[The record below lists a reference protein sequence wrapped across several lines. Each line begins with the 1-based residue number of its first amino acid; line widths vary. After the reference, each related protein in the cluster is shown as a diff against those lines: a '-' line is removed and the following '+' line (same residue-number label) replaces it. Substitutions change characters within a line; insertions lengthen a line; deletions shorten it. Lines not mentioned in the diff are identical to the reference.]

1 MNFEKEMKL
10 IKKGVEEIISENELI
25 AKLKRSKETGKPL
38 RIKYGIDPT
47 GYDVHIGHLVPI
59 RKMREF
65 QDLGHIGV
73 IIIGDFTA
81 QIGDPTGKD
90 ESRPPLSKDEILKNS
105 EKYMEQLYTVLDKD
119 KTEVRWQT
127 EWFGD
132 MKMSDVLKLMGKFTL
147 AQFMAHETFRKRYET
162 GSTLG
167 MHEIMYPILQS
178 YDSVAVKADIELGA
192 TEQKFNIL
200 AGRDMQKYFD
210 QPQQIAILSPLLMGT
225 DGKEKM
231 SKSLNN
237 YIAVFDPPKEKY
249 GKTMSI
255 PDELIINYFNYAT
268 KVAPDEIKKI
278 ELQLKNDEI
287 NPKIIKQRLAR
298 EIVALYHGEKAAEL
312 AEEEFNL
319 IFKKKDI
326 PDDIPEF
333 RLSGAMKI
341 IDILT
346 QSKTCQSAS
355 EARRMIKQNAVSING
370 SKISDIFYELDYEA
384 VIKVGKRRF
393 VKLLK
398 EMVHRK
404 QYLISHIME
413 STGLNKEKAN
423 NTYSAIINVFIESL
437 AMGKNVSL
445 QGFGTFKSSTQ
456 EMSFQKSRNTRPNMQ
471 FISKQNKSLS
481 TTKNKSLATTK
492 NKSLAN
498 RKIEFAP
505 SKKLKDSV
513 K

>member
-1 MNFEKEMKL
+1 MRFDKEMKL
-10 IKKGVEEIISENELI
+10 IKKGVEEIISEKEMI
-25 AKLKRSKETGKPL
+25 AKLEKSKKTGKPL

-65 QDLGHIGV
+65 QDMGHIGV

-90 ESRPPLSKDEILKNS
+90 ESRPPLTKEEILNNA

-132 MKMSDVLKLMGKFTL
+132 MKMADVIKLMGKFTL
-147 AQFMAHETFRKRYET
+147 AQFMAHDTFRKRYEN
-162 GSTLG
+162 GLSLG
-167 MHEIMYPILQS
+167 MNELMYPILQS
-178 YDSVAVKADIELGA
+178 YDSVAIEADVELGA

-200 AGRDMQKYFD
+200 AGRDMQKYFG
-210 QPQQIAILSPLLMGT
+210 QPQQIAILSPILMGT

-237 YIAVFDPPKEKY
+237 YIAVFDTPKEKY

-268 KVAPDEIKKI
+268 KVAPEEIEKI
-278 ELQLKNDEI
+278 EKQLKNDEI

-298 EIVALYHGEKAAEL
+298 EIVALYHGDETAKL

-326 PDDIPEF
+326 PEDIPEF
-333 RLSGAMKI
+333 KLSGSMKI
-341 IDILT
+341 IDILA
-346 QSKTCQSAS
+346 QSKTCESGG
-355 EARRMIKQNAVSING
+355 EARRMIKQNAVTIDG
-370 SKISDIFYELDYEA
+370 KKITDIFQEITDEC

-393 VKLLK
+393 VK
-398 EMVHRK
+398 
-404 QYLISHIME
+404 I
-413 STGLNKEKAN
+413 
-423 NTYSAIINVFIESL
+423 
-437 AMGKNVSL
+437 
-445 QGFGTFKSSTQ
+445 
-456 EMSFQKSRNTRPNMQ
+456 
-471 FISKQNKSLS
+471 
-481 TTKNKSLATTK
+481 
-492 NKSLAN
+492 
-498 RKIEFAP
+498 
-505 SKKLKDSV
+505 V

>member
-1 MNFEKEMKL
+1 MKFEKEMKL

-25 AKLKRSKETGKPL
+25 AKLKKSEETGKPL

-65 QDLGHIGV
+65 QDLGHTGV

-81 QIGDPTGKD
+81 QIGDPSGKD
-90 ESRPPLSKDEILKNS
+90 ETRPHLTAEQVKNNA
-105 EKYMEQLYTVLDKD
+105 EKYMEQLYTVLDRD

-147 AQFMAHETFRKRYET
+147 AQFMAHDTFRKRYEN
-162 GSTLG
+162 GLSLG
-167 MHEIMYPILQS
+167 MHELMYPILQS
-178 YDSVAVKADIELGA
+178 YDSVAINADIELGA

-200 AGRDMQKYFD
+200 AGRDMQKYFG
-210 QPQQIAILSPLLMGT
+210 QPQQIAILSPILMGT
-225 DGKEKM
+225 DGNEKM

-268 KVAPDEIKKI
+268 KVAPEEIEKI
-278 ELQLKNDEI
+278 EKQLANDEI

-298 EIVALYHGEKAAEL
+298 EIVTLYHGHEIAEI

-333 RLSGAMKI
+333 KISGSMKI

-346 QSKTCQSAS
+346 KSKTCAS
-355 EARRMIKQNAVSING
+355 GGEARRMIKQNAVTIDG
-370 SKISDIFYELDYEA
+370 IKITDIFYEISNEC

-393 VKLLK
+393 VK
-398 EMVHRK
+398 VTR
-404 QYLISHIME
+404 
-413 STGLNKEKAN
+413 
-423 NTYSAIINVFIESL
+423 
-437 AMGKNVSL
+437 
-445 QGFGTFKSSTQ
+445 SS
-456 EMSFQKSRNTRPNMQ
+456 
-471 FISKQNKSLS
+471 
-481 TTKNKSLATTK
+481 
-492 NKSLAN
+492 
-498 RKIEFAP
+498 
-505 SKKLKDSV
+505 
-513 K
+513 

>member
-1 MNFEKEMKL
+1 MKFENEMKI
-10 IKKGVEEIISENELI
+10 IKKGVEEIISKNELI
-25 AKLKRSKETGKPL
+25 KKLTQSKESGKPL

-65 QDLGHIGV
+65 QDMGHTGV

-90 ESRPPLSKDEILKNS
+90 ESRPPLTKDKILKNA
-105 EKYMEQLYTVLDKD
+105 EKYMEQLYTVLDRD
-119 KTEVRWQT
+119 KTEVRMQT

-132 MKMSDVLKLMGKFTL
+132 MTMSDVLKLMGKFTL
-147 AQFMAHETFRKRYET
+147 AQFMAHDTFRKRYEN
-162 GSTLG
+162 GQTLG
-167 MHEIMYPILQS
+167 LHEIMYPILQS
-178 YDSVAVKADIELGA
+178 YDSVAIEADVELGA

-200 AGRDMQKYFD
+200 AGRDMQKYFG
-210 QPQQIAILSPLLMGT
+210 QPQQIAILSPILMGT

-237 YIAVFDPPKEKY
+237 YIAVFDTPKEKY

-268 KVAPDEIKKI
+268 KVSPDEIEKI
-278 ELQLKNDEI
+278 EKQLKNDEI
-287 NPKIIKQRLAR
+287 NPKIVKQRLAR
-298 EIVALYHGEKAAEL
+298 EIVSLYHGEDVAIS

-333 RLSGAMKI
+333 NISGATKI

-346 QSKTCQSAS
+346 QSKTCAS
-355 EARRMIKQNAVSING
+355 GGEARRMIKQNAVSID
-370 SKISDIFYELDYEA
+370 SKKITDIFQEITEEC

-393 VKLLK
+393 VK
-398 EMVHRK
+398 VI
-404 QYLISHIME
+404 Q
-413 STGLNKEKAN
+413 
-423 NTYSAIINVFIESL
+423 
-437 AMGKNVSL
+437 
-445 QGFGTFKSSTQ
+445 SS
-456 EMSFQKSRNTRPNMQ
+456 
-471 FISKQNKSLS
+471 
-481 TTKNKSLATTK
+481 
-492 NKSLAN
+492 
-498 RKIEFAP
+498 
-505 SKKLKDSV
+505 
-513 K
+513 

>member
-1 MNFEKEMKL
+1 MKL
-10 IKKGVEEIISENELI
+10 IKKGVEEIISEKELI
-25 AKLKRSKETGKPL
+25 AKLEKSKESGNPL

-65 QDLGHIGV
+65 QDMGHTGV

-90 ESRPPLSKDEILKNS
+90 ESRPPLTKEKILKNA
-105 EKYMEQLYTVLDKD
+105 EKYMDQLYTVLDRD
-119 KTEVRWQT
+119 KTEVRMQT

-132 MKMSDVLKLMGKFTL
+132 MKMADVLKLMGKFTL
-147 AQFMAHETFRKRYET
+147 AQFMAHDTFRKRYEN
-162 GSTLG
+162 GQTLG
-167 MHEIMYPILQS
+167 LHEIMYPILQG
-178 YDSVAVKADIELGA
+178 YDSVAIEADVELGA

-200 AGRDMQKYFD
+200 AGRDMQRYFGH
-210 QPQQIAILSPLLMGT
+210 PQQIAILSPILMGT

-237 YIAVFDPPKEKY
+237 YIAVFDSPKEKY

-268 KVAPDEIKKI
+268 KVSPEEIEKI
-278 ELQLKNDEI
+278 EEQLKNDEI

-298 EIVALYHGEKAAEL
+298 EIVALYHGEETAKL

-333 RLSGAMKI
+333 KMSGSMKI
-341 IDILT
+341 IDILA
-346 QSKTCQSAS
+346 QSKTCAS
-355 EARRMIKQNAVSING
+355 GGEARRMIKQNAVTIDG
-370 SKISDIFYELDYEA
+370 KKITDIFHEITDEC

-393 VKLLK
+393 VK
-398 EMVHRK
+398 VT
-404 QYLISHIME
+404 Q
-413 STGLNKEKAN
+413 
-423 NTYSAIINVFIESL
+423 
-437 AMGKNVSL
+437 
-445 QGFGTFKSSTQ
+445 SS
-456 EMSFQKSRNTRPNMQ
+456 
-471 FISKQNKSLS
+471 
-481 TTKNKSLATTK
+481 
-492 NKSLAN
+492 
-498 RKIEFAP
+498 
-505 SKKLKDSV
+505 
-513 K
+513 